1 MSIYNNILVAVNIS
15 NEAETV
21 LSKAQKIAALFES
34 KITLVHIIEPVVV
47 ETNYDLS
54 PTLDIELQQN
64 LTERAN
70 DFLSQLT
77 EKMQLNN
84 SQSIVTVGK
93 PKHEIHRLCEE
104 GNVDLV
110 VIGTHGR
117 SGVSMLLGST
127 ANAVLHGTACDVLAV
142 KL

>member
-1 MSIYNNILVAVNIS
+1 MSIYKNILVAVNIS
-15 NEAETV
+15 TEAETV
-21 LSKAQKIAALFES
+21 LSKAIKIAALFES

-70 DFLSQLT
+70 NFLSQLT

-84 SQSIVTVGK
+84 AQSIVTVGK

-104 GNVDLV
+104 ENVDLV

-117 SGVSMLLGST
+117 RGVSMLLGST